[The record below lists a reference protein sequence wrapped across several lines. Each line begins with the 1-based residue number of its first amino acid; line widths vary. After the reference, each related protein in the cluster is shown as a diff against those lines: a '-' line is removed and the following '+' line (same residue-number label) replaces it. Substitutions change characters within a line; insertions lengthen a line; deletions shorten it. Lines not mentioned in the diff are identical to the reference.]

1 MGRAIPVSF
10 GDIQFSRKGDAKAF
24 LKAMLNRYR
33 PGEVVADEDAIVLR
47 HALLRHP
54 EAASKSGAGIS
65 GFEVHEAEYDT
76 QCFWVRRVDGSLEK
90 FSYQSCV

>member
-33 PGEVVADEDAIVLR
+33 PGEVVADEDAIVDVT
-47 HALLRHP
+47 P
-54 EAASKSGAGIS
+54 
-65 GFEVHEAEYDT
+65 
-76 QCFWVRRVDGSLEK
+76 
-90 FSYQSCV
+90 